1 MSRSTPRLTARF
13 ESACRHALRLHA
25 DQVRKASGT
34 PYASHLF
41 AVAALVLEDGA
52 DEDVAIAALLH
63 DAVEDQGGHAT
74 REEIGRRFGPRVEDI
89 VVGCSDTLDGRKLR
103 WRSRKERFIASL
115 EQAPREVL
123 QVVAAD
129 KLHNARSFLRD
140 HAALG
145 EKLWKQFRGGR
156 DGTLWYFREITEVL
170 RRRYPDSFLVEELA
184 EATAA
189 LEQCV

>member
-1 MSRSTPRLTARF
+1 MTRPTTQLTARF
-13 ESACRHALRLHA
+13 ESACRYALRLHA
-25 DQVRKASGT
+25 DQIRKASGT
-34 PYASHLF
+34 PYVSHLF

-89 VVGCSDTLDGRKLR
+89 VVGCSDTLTGRKLR
-103 WRSRKERFIASL
+103 WRRRKERFIASL
-115 EQAPREVL
+115 EAASREVL

-140 HAALG
+140 HTALG
-145 EKLWKQFRGGR
+145 DELWEQFRGGR
-156 DGTLWYFREITEVL
+156 DGSLWYFREITDVL
-170 RRRYPDSFLVEELA
+170 LRRYPDSFLVQELA
-184 EATAA
+184 ATTAA
-189 LEQCV
+189 LERSA